1 MKVEKTQRLW
11 VATLH
16 LYSFFFNFNKE
27 AINVIGQFLPETG
40 G

>member
-16 LYSFFFNFNKE
+16 LYSFFFNKE
-27 AINVIGQFLPETG
+27 AINVIDQFLPETG